1 MAAEHVWG
9 ADKQPTFHICAAC
22 TAWHISKSDQRLSHI
37 PVAGTRLRE
46 VRTVT
51 CCVSARNLT
60 VQNVTYRVSAR
71 SFTVRTVTCCVSAR
85 NLTVRTVT
93 YRVSARNFTV
103 RTVTYCVSASCKRS
117 SLATIKPTLEEIGQ
131 PPSCYCTTIHYHTLF
146 IDVKVEGTSDAPG
159 YCEDVPL
166 LSSFIKKIGRLVQ
179 RLKRTTHIFPFG
191 RCGRRIKSPP
201 HSKHNVS
208 TLLRPTS

>member
-37 PVAGTRLRE
+37 PVVGTRLRE

-51 CCVSARNLT
+51 
-60 VQNVTYRVSAR
+60 YR
-71 SFTVRTVTCCVSAR
+71 VSAR